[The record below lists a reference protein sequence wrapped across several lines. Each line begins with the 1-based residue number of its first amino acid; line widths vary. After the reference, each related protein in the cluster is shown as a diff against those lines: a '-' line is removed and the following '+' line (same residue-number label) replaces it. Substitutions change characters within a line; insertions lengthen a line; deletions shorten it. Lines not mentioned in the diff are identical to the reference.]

1 MEIFY
6 FLVNHLNPIV
16 PYFIHIYCAFS
27 FIIAGVLSIGDSK
40 NVLDKVTI
48 LRRMNKRLFL
58 VSVFLGY
65 EASRCENLPYLVEQA
80 QMADGLR
87 MFLSV
92 VVPCKKCCNSAHP
105 GLLRPTVIVTDI
117 PEPAPWP

>member
-65 EASRCENLPYLVEQA
+65 EASRFENLPYLVEQA
-80 QMADGLR
+80 QMAGGLR
-87 MFLSV
+87 ICFLVLWFLARSV
-92 VVPCKKCCNSAHP
+92 ATPH
-105 GLLRPTVIVTDI
+105 TQDF
-117 PEPAPWP
+117 